1 MNKKYNFFLPLLLA
15 VMVAIGMLIGA
26 RFQPGQPKSTDSASK
41 FSEILN
47 YIKTSYVDTVNTGM
61 LTDDAIRAVMTE
73 LDPHSDYIPASTFQ
87 TVNQEMQGDFEG
99 IGVEFNI
106 LNDTIMVVAPIS
118 GGPSEQL
125 GIMSGDKIV
134 KIENKNV
141 AGIGITNN
149 DVFKKLRGTKGT
161 KVTIGI
167 LRRGINK
174 LIEYTISRDKIP
186 ILSIDA
192 SYLVNPKTGY
202 VKINRFSAKTSEEFY
217 NALNTLKSQGMQ
229 NLILDLTDNP
239 GGFLNAAYDIASQ
252 FFTSKKLIV
261 YTEGR
266 VRSRSD
272 MKTTGNGIF
281 SKGKLIVLVNEGSA
295 SASEIVAG
303 AVQDWDRGLIV
314 GRRTFGKGLVQDQV
328 QLSDGSAV
336 RLTVAKYYTPSGR
349 CIQKPY
355 ILNDRDD
362 YYKDIMNRYKH
373 GEFTNKD
380 SNNLK
385 NGHKFKTAGGRIVY
399 GGGGITPDIFVAID
413 TSFNAEYINDG
424 IAKGLINRFALMYTD
439 RNRLAIKN
447 KYPVFEQFNI
457 NFNTEKELLKDYKA
471 FALKEGLKENP
482 AKHTVKSDKFIQIQL
497 KALIARQL
505 YGRNYYFAVA
515 NLLKEEYVKSI
526 ELINSD
532 QFEKLSIRSIDY

>member
-1 MNKKYNFFLPLLLA
+1 MNKKYNYFLPLLLA
-15 VMVAIGMLIGA
+15 VMVVMGMLIGA
-26 RFQPGQPKSTDSASK
+26 RFQPGQPKSNDSGSK

-47 YIKTSYVDTVNTGM
+47 YIKTSYVDTVNTNL
-61 LTDDAIRAVMTE
+61 LTEDAIKAMMTD
-73 LDPHSDYIPASTFQ
+73 LDPHSDYIPASTFV

-106 LNDTIMVVAPIS
+106 LNDTILVVAPIS

-141 AGIGITNN
+141 AGIGIKND
-149 DVFKKLRGTKGT
+149 DVFKKLRGKKGT
-161 KVTIGI
+161 KVNISI
-167 LRRGINK
+167 LRRGISK
-174 LIEYTISRDKIP
+174 LLDYTISRDKIP
-186 ILSIDA
+186 ILSVDA
-192 SYLVNPKTGY
+192 SYLIDSKTGY
-202 VKINRFSAKTSEEFY
+202 IKINRFSAKTSEEFY
-217 NALNTLKSQGMQ
+217 NSLSTLKSQGMQ

-239 GGFLNAAYDIASQ
+239 GGLLNVAYDIASQ

-261 YTEGR
+261 YTQGR
-266 VRSRSD
+266 VKARSD
-272 MKTTGNGIF
+272 MKTSGNGIF
-281 SKGKLIVLVNEGSA
+281 SKGKLIILVNEGSA

-355 ILNDRDD
+355 TLNDRED

-380 SNNLK
+380 SNNIK

-399 GGGGITPDIFVAID
+399 GGGGITPDVFVALD
-413 TSFNAEYINDG
+413 TSFNAEYINTA
-424 IAKGLINRFALMYTD
+424 ISKGLMNRFALMYYD
-439 RNRLAIKN
+439 RNSLTIKK
-447 KYPVFEQFNI
+447 KYPLFEQFNK
-457 NFNTEKELLKDYKA
+457 NFQAETEMLKDFKI

-482 AKHTVKSDKFIQIQL
+482 KKFSVKSDKYLAMQL

-505 YGRNYYFAVA
+505 YGRSYYFAVA
-515 NLLKEEYVKSI
+515 NILKEEYVKAI